1 MFQIE
6 LKTSIL
12 ASSPYIDRYDEFPYV
27 LRKEDKFFIL
37 LFIKYNAKIIK
48 NIFIFN
54 FHIYNNNNF

>member
-27 LRKEDKFFIL
+27 LRKEDKF
-37 LFIKYNAKIIK
+37 
-48 NIFIFN
+48 
-54 FHIYNNNNF
+54 

>member
-1 MFQIE
+1 MMSYLF
-6 LKTSIL
+6 
-12 ASSPYIDRYDEFPYV
+12 
-27 LRKEDKFFIL
+27 LRKEDKFLIL